1 LAARS
6 ASPRFRAAGWLLA
19 AVVVVLVGRVL
30 LHDLRDLRTHPLPSD
45 PRWSWIALSGVVFLF
60 AHAVLVQTWRSVL
73 GCWDARL
80 SFWSAARIWSVSNL
94 GRYLPGKIWQIG
106 AMGAMARELGV
117 SPIAASGSAIL
128 GALVNVIA
136 GFVVALLGGRALLE
150 QSSSGHGGLAIAIVI
165 AATVALLAA
174 PALLPRI
181 APWIG
186 RVVGRPVETTL
197 PTRAVVYALVGN
209 IVAWLLY
216 GAAFQLFMTGLVG
229 QTAGGY
235 AEYLAA
241 YTISYLLGYLALF
254 APAGLGVREGAMV
267 TVLTYAGLATR
278 PQAALVALASRV
290 WLTLLEVVPGFLF
303 WALAAVRRRPPTTD
317 PSDVPT

>member
-1 LAARS
+1 ML
-6 ASPRFRAAGWLLA
+6 W
-19 AVVVVLVGRVL
+19 
-30 LHDLRDLRTHPLPSD
+30 RDLLELRSHPVP
-45 PRWSWIALSGVVFLF
+45 IAPDWTTIARSGVVFLA

-80 SFWSAARIWSVSNL
+80 PFWTAARIWSVSNL

-106 AMGAMARELGV
+106 AMGAMARDVGV

-128 GALVNVIA
+128 GTLVNILA

-150 QSSSGHGGLAIAIVI
+150 RSSNGHGTLAIAFVLL
-165 AATVALLAA
+165 AAAALLAA
-174 PALLPRI
+174 PALLPRL

-186 RVVGRPVETTL
+186 RVAGRPVSVRL
-197 PTRAVVYALVGN
+197 PTRAVVYALLGN
-209 IVAWLLY
+209 LVAWLIY
-216 GAAFQLFMTGLVG
+216 GAAFRLFMIGLLG
-229 QTAGGY
+229 GAAGGY

-254 APAGLGVREGAMV
+254 APAGIGVREGAMV
-267 TVLTYAGLATR
+267 TVLVYAGLATR

-303 WALAAVRRRPPTTD
+303 WAQAAVRRRPPTID
-317 PSDVPT
+317 HSDVPT